1 MATFVYYLVPL
12 IKRVVR
18 HQRGDVRAV
27 GGYLAR
33 HYVVELEYVLYEF
46 LFLMVYGALFAAGVH
61 HHAYLFLAYV
71 VVRLVG
77 VYAHKTQ
84 HKIGGNGEQAD
95 YGPEYDGNEAQKA
108 GYSQRYLFRLLHG
121 DALGYKLAEY
131 EGEI

>member
-1 MATFVYYLVPL
+1 M
-12 IKRVVR
+12 I
-18 HQRGDVRAV
+18 
-27 GGYLAR
+27 
-33 HYVVELEYVLYEF
+33 
-46 LFLMVYGALFAAGVH
+46 YGALFAAGVY
-61 HHAYLFLAYV
+61 HHAYFFLTYV
-71 VVRLVG
+71 VVRFVG

-95 YGPEYDGNEAQKA
+95 YRPEYDGNEAQKA